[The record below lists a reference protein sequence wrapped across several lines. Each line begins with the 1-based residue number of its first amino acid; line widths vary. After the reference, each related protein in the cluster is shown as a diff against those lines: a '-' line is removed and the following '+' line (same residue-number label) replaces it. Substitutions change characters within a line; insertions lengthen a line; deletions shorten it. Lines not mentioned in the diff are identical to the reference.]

1 MKWPQKALQ
10 IPHDKPRQMLKQ
22 HRRIGKRARHR
33 EAGSKLPPHSSRW
46 EGKEAVSHLRAND
59 KVAELNLQRLD
70 TSYRI

>member
-1 MKWPQKALQ
+1 
-10 IPHDKPRQMLKQ
+10 MLKQ

-46 EGKEAVSHLRAND
+46 EGKEAVSHRRAND